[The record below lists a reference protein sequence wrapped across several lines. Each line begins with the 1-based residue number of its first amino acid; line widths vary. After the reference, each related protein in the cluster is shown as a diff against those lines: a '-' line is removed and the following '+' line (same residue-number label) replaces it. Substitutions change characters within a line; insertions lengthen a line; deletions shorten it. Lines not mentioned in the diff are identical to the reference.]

1 MRKGILLLV
10 IGCTGMLV
18 LATFSRDAEAIPAF
32 ARKYETACITCHATF
47 PRLTALGEAFRLN
60 GYRMP
65 GGDEL
70 YVKDEP
76 VSLGAKAYKQ
86 VFPNAVWPSDIP
98 GMPPLALRVAMNYA
112 GNTGGGVTP
121 KTNFSLDEVS
131 LLGAGSLGENMSF
144 FVVIEHHDTGFGL
157 DVQKTT
163 LGTGETVVTD
173 VNANLEPGTEF
184 SAWLMWSSLFK
195 KTLGEN
201 LLNLR
206 FGTVGKQ
213 DLALPNSR
221 IEGAITVQNYLYAEE
236 LEIDAAGSASV
247 GAELNGFGK
256 NWRYNAGVMNGDNE
270 SNKKNYYA
278 AASFKIG
285 GLGYDGSGGTT
296 TEGGLNTTPAGYW
309 RDDSIRFGGFYYV
322 THTGPDGVKWDRVG
336 ADARA
341 SYKDLQVGVGYIT
354 GKNDDPATP
363 EPEKKNVW
371 FAEAEYFVFP
381 WMQPYVR
388 YEQVTSNLHDAD
400 HGDKSRFIVGAALLA
415 RANVKFNLEG
425 KMFTKNEPAE
435 LSTGSKHREDQV
447 VVRLDFAF

>member
-1 MRKGILLLV
+1 
-10 IGCTGMLV
+10 
-18 LATFSRDAEAIPAF
+18 
-32 ARKYETACITCHATF
+32 
-47 PRLTALGEAFRLN
+47 LGEAFRLN
-60 GYRMP
+60 GYKMP

-70 YVKDEP
+70 YVKDP
-76 VSLGAKAYKQ
+76 PMSLGAAAYKQ

-98 GMPPLALRVAMNYA
+98 GMPPLAIRVAVNYT

-121 KTNFSLDEVS
+121 KTDFTIDEVS
-131 LLGAGSLGENMSF
+131 LLGAGSLGENMAF
-144 FVVIEHHDTGFGL
+144 FVVIEHHDAAF
-157 DVQKTT
+157 DVQHTT

-173 VNANLEPGTEF
+173 VNAEPGTEF
-184 SAWLMWSSLFK
+184 SAWLMWSNLFK
-195 KTLGEN
+195 NTVGAN
-201 LLNLR
+201 HLNLR

-213 DLALPNSR
+213 DLSLPNSR

-256 NWRYNAGVMNGDNE
+256 YWRYNVGVMNGDGE
-270 SNKKNYYA
+270 SDKKNYYA

-309 RDDSIRFGGFYYV
+309 RDDSVRFGGFYYI

-336 ADARA
+336 ADARV

-388 YEQVTSNLHDAD
+388 YEQVTSNFHDAE
-400 HGDKSRFIVGAALLA
+400 HGDKTRFIVGTALLA
-415 RANVKFNLEG
+415 RANVKFNVEG
-425 KMFTKNEPAE
+425 KMFTKNEPVE
-435 LSTGSKHREDQV
+435 MSGINKHHEDQV
-447 VVRLDFAF
+447 VVRLDYAF

>member
-1 MRKGILLLV
+1 M
-10 IGCTGMLV
+10 GCIALFV
-18 LATFSRDAEAIPAF
+18 LTTVTRDAEAIPAF
-32 ARKYETACITCHATF
+32 ARKYKTACITCHATF

-70 YVKDEP
+70 YVKDTP
-76 VSLGAKAYKQ
+76 MVLGAEAYKQ

-98 GMPPLALRVAMNYA
+98 GMPPLALRVAMNYTA
-112 GNTGGGVTP
+112 NTGGGVTP
-121 KTNFSLDEVS
+121 KTNFNIDEVA
-131 LLGAGSLGENMSF
+131 LLGAGSLGENMAF
-144 FVVIEHHDTGFGL
+144 FVVIEHHDTAFGL
-157 DVQKTT
+157 NVQKTT
-163 LGTGETVVTD
+163 LETGETVVTD
-173 VNANLEPGTEF
+173 VNGSLEPGTEF
-184 SAWLMWSSLFK
+184 SAWLMWSNLFK
-195 KTLGEN
+195 NTVGAN
-201 LLNLR
+201 HFNLR

-221 IEGAITVQNYLYAEE
+221 IEGAISVQNYLYAEE

-256 NWRYNAGVMNGDNE
+256 HWRYNFGVMNGDNE

-296 TEGGLNTTPAGYW
+296 VEGGLKTTPSGYW
-309 RDDSIRFGGFYYV
+309 RDDSVRFGGFYYT
-322 THTGPDGVKWDRVG
+322 THAGPDGIKWDRVG

-354 GKNDDPATP
+354 GKNNDPSTP

-388 YEQVTSNLHDAD
+388 YEKVTSNIHDAE
-400 HGDKSRFIVGAALLA
+400 HGDKGRFIVGTALLA

-425 KMFTKNEPAE
+425 KTFTKNEPGNA
-435 LSTGSKHREDQV
+435 STGSKHREDQV
-447 VVRLDFAF
+447 VVRLDYAF

>member
-1 MRKGILLLV
+1 
-10 IGCTGMLV
+10 
-18 LATFSRDAEAIPAF
+18 
-32 ARKYETACITCHATF
+32 
-47 PRLTALGEAFRLN
+47 
-60 GYRMP
+60 
-65 GGDEL
+65 
-70 YVKDEP
+70 
-76 VSLGAKAYKQ
+76 
-86 VFPNAVWPSDIP
+86 
-98 GMPPLALRVAMNYA
+98 
-112 GNTGGGVTP
+112 
-121 KTNFSLDEVS
+121 
-131 LLGAGSLGENMSF
+131 
-144 FVVIEHHDTGFGL
+144 
-157 DVQKTT
+157 
-163 LGTGETVVTD
+163 
-173 VNANLEPGTEF
+173 
-184 SAWLMWSSLFK
+184 MWSNLFK
-195 KTLGEN
+195 NTVGAN
-201 LLNLR
+201 HLNLR

-278 AASFKIG
+278 AASLKFG

-309 RDDSIRFGGFYYV
+309 RDDSVRIGGFYYV
-322 THTGPDGVKWDRVG
+322 THAGPDGVKWDRVG
-336 ADARA
+336 ADARV

-354 GKNDDPATP
+354 GKNDDLTATS
-363 EPEKKNVW
+363 EAEKKNVW

-388 YEQVTSNLHDAD
+388 YEQVTSNIHDTE
-400 HGDKSRFIVGAALLA
+400 HGDKSRFIVGTALLA

-435 LSTGSKHREDQV
+435 TGTGSKHREDQV
-447 VVRLDFAF
+447 VLRLDYAF